1 MSSREP
7 SDDLEAELLALG
19 SSLDVP
25 APPPADVAAAVRARL
40 EAAPRGHAARTG
52 RPGRA
57 ARSGRRGR
65 RRWRVV
71 AAVLLA
77 VVAVTAATPQGR
89 AAVAHLL
96 RYAGV
101 ELRLGQAPAPVR
113 TPAGLP
119 GERAVA
125 PGELESLVAFPIRR
139 PAALGAPRTVLV
151 GDGGRVVSM
160 LWPDGTRLDQ
170 FDGAPEP
177 YFFKALGASPEAVR
191 LPGTTAW
198 WIGGEH
204 PLGYI
209 RRADGTSVP
218 LRQAGPTLL
227 WQHGD
232 VGHRLE
238 GAGSKERAAEIA
250 ASLR

>member
-7 SDDLEAELLALG
+7 SDELEAELLALG

-40 EAAPRGHAARTG
+40 EAAPSSHAG
-52 RPGRA
+52 
-57 ARSGRRGR
+57 RSGRLRRPGR

-71 AAVLLA
+71 AAVVLA

-113 TPAGLP
+113 TPATLP
-119 GERAVA
+119 GERVVA
-125 PGELESLVAFPIRR
+125 PEDLESLVAFPVRR

-151 GDGGRVVSM
+151 ADGGRVVSM

-177 YFFKALGASPEAVR
+177 YFFKQLDVSPEPVR
-191 LPGTTAW
+191 LGTATAW
-198 WIGGEH
+198 WLGGEH
-204 PLGYI
+204 PIGYI

-218 LRQAGPTLL
+218 LRQAAPTLL

-238 GAGSKERAAEIA
+238 GAGGKERAAEIA

>member
-1 MSSREP
+1 MSSHEP
-7 SDDLEAELLALG
+7 FDDLEAELLALG

-25 APPPADVAAAVRARL
+25 SPPPDDVAAAVRARL
-40 EAAPRGHAARTG
+40 ETAPDQARDT
-52 RPGRA
+52 
-57 ARSGRRGR
+57 RRLGTR
-65 RRWRVV
+65 RRWPRWRVV
-71 AAVLLA
+71 VAVVLA

-101 ELRLGQAPAPVR
+101 ELRVGRAPAPVR
-113 TPAGLP
+113 TPATVP

-125 PGELESLVAFPIRR
+125 PDKLESLVNFPIRR

-177 YFFKALGASPEAVR
+177 YFFKQLGVSPEPVR
-191 LPGTTAW
+191 LGDTTAW

-209 RRADGTSVP
+209 RRADGASVP

-238 GAGSKERAAEIA
+238 GAGGKERAARIA